1 MPKTQ
6 QQQPDQ
12 SDEPQVI
19 TSESA
24 VRNLVLRR
32 LNQRSYTRKQ
42 LEDYLAR
49 KGADPEVVAAVLNRF
64 AEVRLIDDA
73 EYAREFVRAKRS
85 IKGAGPSVL
94 RMELKKR
101 GIEDALIDEAIDS
114 RLGEDV
120 DVARS
125 LAERKL
131 ATLGRFDS
139 ATQMRRISGFLI
151 RRGYSPHLAF
161 AVTRDVVAAES
172 QADERWHS

>member
-6 QQQPDQ
+6 QQPPDQ
-12 SDEPQVI
+12 SDEPHVI

-49 KGADPEVVAAVLNRF
+49 KSADPEVVAQVLNRF
-64 AEVRLIDDA
+64 IEVRLIDDA

-85 IKGAGPSVL
+85 IKGSGPSVL
-94 RMELKKR
+94 RLELKKR
-101 GIEDALIDEAIDS
+101 GIEDALIDEAVDG
-114 RLGEDV
+114 RLGDDI
-120 DVARS
+120 DVARR

-131 ATLGRFDS
+131 SSLRRFDF
-139 ATQMRRISGFLI
+139 ATQSRRISGFLI
-151 RRGYSPHLAF
+151 RRGYSPNLAF
-161 AVTRDVVAAES
+161 AVTREVVTADSATDES
-172 QADERWHS
+172 WHS